1 MTHWLAREGWTRH
14 LLASSVVVTLA
25 LAPTA
30 SASGASAP
38 LDRGGD
44 SSRTGV
50 EGAWD
55 IYGGSCVATTCQVVG
70 LALSAT
76 NGYAAASTDGGRHWT
91 VERVPAAV
99 VRLQD
104 VSCGSPLDCVA
115 VGAAASTAGLA
126 LVTTDGGRTWLLHML
141 PGHPQGVTSISCPT
155 VSVCVGLAPH
165 FHSGGVALVTQD
177 GGATWTAHRLAP
189 AVAQVGGLSCPTVNV
204 CEGTAMPTSGNR
216 TFALRTVNGGTTWS
230 VRPLYPQAE
239 NYFANPFCPTAST
252 CYAIGR
258 TGTANN
264 VMLKTVNGGASWRAS
279 PIALELEWAI
289 TCTSAASCVAIGATR
304 TKVVALRTR
313 NGGASWASAPIPGG
327 LQQVWKVSCGTASTC
342 VGVGDISTAPHS
354 LAGVTIRTG
363 NGSASWSVHSSL

>member
-25 LAPTA
+25 FAATA

-126 LVTTDGGRTWLLHML
+126 LVTTAGVGR
-141 PGHPQGVTSISCPT
+141 GC
-155 VSVCVGLAPH
+155 C
-165 FHSGGVALVTQD
+165 
-177 GGATWTAHRLAP
+177 
-189 AVAQVGGLSCPTVNV
+189 
-204 CEGTAMPTSGNR
+204 
-216 TFALRTVNGGTTWS
+216 
-230 VRPLYPQAE
+230 
-239 NYFANPFCPTAST
+239 T
-252 CYAIGR
+252 CCR
-258 TGTANN
+258 
-264 VMLKTVNGGASWRAS
+264 
-279 PIALELEWAI
+279 
-289 TCTSAASCVAIGATR
+289 ATR
-304 TKVVALRTR
+304 R
-313 NGGASWASAPIPGG
+313 GSPASRA
-327 LQQVWKVSCGTASTC
+327 
-342 VGVGDISTAPHS
+342 
-354 LAGVTIRTG
+354 RR
-363 NGSASWSVHSSL
+363 